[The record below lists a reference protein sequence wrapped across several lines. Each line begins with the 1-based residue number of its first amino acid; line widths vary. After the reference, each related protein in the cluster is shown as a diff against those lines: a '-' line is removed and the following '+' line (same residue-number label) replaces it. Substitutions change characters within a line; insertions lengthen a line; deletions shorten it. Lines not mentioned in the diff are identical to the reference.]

1 MDNKDY
7 CVFILTHGRPDNVL
21 TLKTLLRCGYTG
33 IVYFVVDNE
42 DSSVGKYVE
51 NFGNEFV
58 KIFDKKAMADKMD
71 EANNFDNR
79 KVIVHAR
86 NYCFELAKELGY
98 KYFIQLD
105 DDYYEI
111 DYKFPKSKG
120 LVIPKNLDIIFS
132 LMLDY
137 FKTIPALSI
146 AFAQNGDFIG
156 GLDNGKD
163 SYRFNKRKCMNSF
176 FCSTEREFQFVGS
189 INEDVNTYTSLAS
202 RGNLFL
208 TIPVIAIVQKDSQTQ
223 KQGMAGSYKNGT
235 YIKSFSTVLMQ
246 PSSVK
251 VSMMNANHKRIHHSI
266 KWVNTTPMIIDEK
279 YKKITNGNK
288 A

>member
-1 MDNKDY
+1 MNDKYY
-7 CVFILTHGRPDNVL
+7 CVFILTHGRPDNCY
-21 TLKTLLRCGYTG
+21 TYKTLIKCGYTG
-33 IVYFVVDNE
+33 KIYFVVDNE
-42 DSSVGKYVE
+42 DKCIEQYQN
-51 NFGNEFV
+51 NFGKENV
-58 KIFDKKAMADKMD
+58 KVFNKKLMSDKID

-111 DYKFPKSKG
+111 DYKFPKTKG
-120 LVIPKNLDIIFS
+120 LVIPKKLDSIFDS
-132 LMLDY
+132 MFEY
-137 FKTIPALSI
+137 YKKIPALTI

-156 GLDNGKD
+156 GIDNGKD
-163 SYRFNKRKCMNSF
+163 LYRFNKRKCMNSF
-176 FCSTEREFQFVGS
+176 FCSTDKPFNFVGS
-189 INEDVNTYTSLAS
+189 INEDVNTYTTLAA

-223 KQGMAGSYKNGT
+223 KQGMADSYKNGT
-235 YIKSFSTVLMQ
+235 YIKSYTTVLMQ

-251 VSMMNANHKRIHHSI
+251 VSMMNAKHKRIHHSI

-279 YKKITNGNK
+279 YKK
-288 A
+288 

>member
-1 MDNKDY
+1 MNDKYY
-7 CVFILTHGRPDNVL
+7 CVFILTHGRPDNCY
-21 TLKTLLRCGYTG
+21 TYKTLIKCGYTG
-33 IVYFVVDNE
+33 KIYFVVDNE
-42 DSSVGKYVE
+42 DKCIEQYQN
-51 NFGNEFV
+51 NFGKENV
-58 KIFDKKAMADKMD
+58 KVFNKKLMADKID

-111 DYKFPKSKG
+111 DYKFPKTKG
-120 LVIPKNLDIIFS
+120 LVIPKKLDSIFDS
-132 LMLDY
+132 MFEY
-137 FKTIPALSI
+137 YKKIPALTI

-156 GLDNGKD
+156 GIDNGKD
-163 SYRFNKRKCMNSF
+163 LYRFNKRKCMNSF
-176 FCSTEREFQFVGS
+176 FCSTDKPFNFVGS
-189 INEDVNTYTSLAS
+189 INEDVNTYTTLAA

-223 KQGMAGSYKNGT
+223 KQGMADSYKNGT
-235 YIKSFSTVLMQ
+235 YIKSYTTVLMQ

-251 VSMMNANHKRIHHSI
+251 VSMMNAKHKRIHHSI

-279 YKKITNGNK
+279 YKK
-288 A
+288 

>member
-1 MDNKDY
+1 MNDKYY
-7 CVFILTHGRPDNVL
+7 CVFILTHGRPDNCY
-21 TLKTLLRCGYTG
+21 TYKTLIKCGYTG
-33 IVYFVVDNE
+33 KIYFVVDNE
-42 DSSVGKYVE
+42 DKCIEQYQN
-51 NFGNEFV
+51 NFGKENV
-58 KIFDKKAMADKMD
+58 KVFNKKLMADKID

-86 NYCFELAKELGY
+86 NYCFKLAKELGY

-111 DYKFPKSKG
+111 DYKFPKTKG
-120 LVIPKNLDIIFS
+120 LVIPKKLDSIFDS
-132 LMLDY
+132 MFEY
-137 FKTIPALSI
+137 YKKIPALTI

-156 GLDNGKD
+156 GIDNGKD
-163 SYRFNKRKCMNSF
+163 LYRFNKRKCMNSF
-176 FCSTEREFQFVGS
+176 FCSTDKPFNFVGS
-189 INEDVNTYTSLAS
+189 INEDVNTYTTLAA

-223 KQGMAGSYKNGT
+223 KQGMADSYKNGT
-235 YIKSFSTVLMQ
+235 YIKSYTTVLMQ

-251 VSMMNANHKRIHHSI
+251 VSMMNAKHKRIHHSI

-279 YKKITNGNK
+279 YKK
-288 A
+288 

>member
-1 MDNKDY
+1 MNNKYY
-7 CVFILTHGRPDNVL
+7 CVFILTHGRPDNCY
-21 TLKTLLRCGYTG
+21 TYKTLIKCGYTG
-33 IVYFVVDNE
+33 KIYFVVDNE
-42 DSSVGKYVE
+42 DKCIEQYQN
-51 NFGNEFV
+51 NFGKENV
-58 KIFDKKAMADKMD
+58 KVFNKKLMADKID

-111 DYKFPKSKG
+111 DYKFPKTKG
-120 LVIPKNLDIIFS
+120 LVIPKKLDSIFDS
-132 LMLDY
+132 MFEY
-137 FKTIPALSI
+137 YKKIPALTI

-156 GLDNGKD
+156 GIDNGKD
-163 SYRFNKRKCMNSF
+163 LYRFNKRKCMNSF
-176 FCSTEREFQFVGS
+176 FCSTDKPFNFVGS
-189 INEDVNTYTSLAS
+189 INEDVNTYTTLAA

-223 KQGMAGSYKNGT
+223 KQGMADSYKNGT
-235 YIKSFSTVLMQ
+235 YIKSYTTVLMQ

-251 VSMMNANHKRIHHSI
+251 VSMMNAKHKRIHHSI
-266 KWVNTTPMIIDEK
+266 KWVNTTPMVIDEK
-279 YKKITNGNK
+279 YKK
-288 A
+288 

>member
-1 MDNKDY
+1 MNDKYY
-7 CVFILTHGRPDNVL
+7 CVFILTHGRPDNCY
-21 TLKTLLRCGYTG
+21 TYKTLIKCGYTG
-33 IVYFVVDNE
+33 KIYFVVDNE
-42 DSSVGKYVE
+42 DKCIEQYQN
-51 NFGNEFV
+51 NFGKENV
-58 KIFDKKAMADKMD
+58 KVFNKKLMADKID

-111 DYKFPKSKG
+111 DYKFPKTKG
-120 LVIPKNLDIIFS
+120 LVIPKKLDNIFDS
-132 LMLDY
+132 MFEY
-137 FKTIPALSI
+137 YKKIPALTI

-156 GLDNGKD
+156 GIDNGKD
-163 SYRFNKRKCMNSF
+163 LYRFNKRKCMNSF
-176 FCSTEREFQFVGS
+176 FCSTDKPFNFVGS
-189 INEDVNTYTSLAS
+189 INEDVNTYTTLAA

-223 KQGMAGSYKNGT
+223 KQGMADSYKNGT
-235 YIKSFSTVLMQ
+235 YIKSYTTVLMQ

-251 VSMMNANHKRIHHSI
+251 VSMMNAKHKRIHHSI

-279 YKKITNGNK
+279 YKK
-288 A
+288 